1 MSISSRL
8 SKTHCTRHHGHGLC
22 PDSSWA
28 ASRAVGLVILGLA
41 LAASL
46 FTAAPAQAAP
56 AAVDNTTGASWSL
69 GLGYLRY
76 QRPYIGKDYWNRM
89 IPLFNVNTRHFYVH
103 GLNFGWHAWRRG
115 SQSLDVVARPDAMHY
130 NASENPAL
138 DGMSTKLATVMGG
151 VEWRWLF
158 HRHLSLDTTALAD
171 LLRRNDGVTLAARLV
186 SPWRVGAWFFRPAI
200 GLEWLSSNYVDYYFG
215 VTQAEARFGR
225 PVYSGRSTLN
235 EKAGL
240 TFGREFGG
248 HFAATAGAFLTHY
261 GSGVTESP
269 IVGHATT
276 LSFLVGLYYHF

>member
-1 MSISSRL
+1 MSSSRRFL
-8 SKTHCTRHHGHGLC
+8 VRSLLPATATGL
-22 PDSSWA
+22 
-28 ASRAVGLVILGLA
+28 
-41 LAASL
+41 ASL
-46 FTAAPAQAAP
+46 FFAAVVSGLVMSPALAAP
-56 AAVDNTTGASWSL
+56 AAVDGGNGSRWSI

-76 QRPYIGKDYWNRM
+76 QRPYIGKDYWNRI

-103 GLNFGWHAWRRG
+103 GLNFGWRAWRHG
-115 SQSLDVVARPDAMHY
+115 NQSLDIVARPDAMHY

-138 DGMSTKLATVMGG
+138 AGMTTKLATVMGG
-151 VEWRWLF
+151 VAWRWRL

-171 LLRRNDGVTLAARLV
+171 LLRRNDGATLAVALT
-186 SPWRVGAWFFRPAI
+186 SPWRADAWFFRPSV
-200 GLEWLSSNYVDYYFG
+200 GVEWQSSNYVNYYFG
-215 VTQAEARFGR
+215 VTQAEARPDR
-225 PVYSGRSTLN
+225 PAYTGRSTLN